1 MNTIQADVLIIGGGS
16 AGMSAFRAARKATD
30 NVYVVE
36 DYHFGT
42 TCARVGCMPSKLL
55 IAAAEAAYQPKHT
68 AQFGVHVDGEVRV
81 NGTEVMARVRSERD
95 RFVGFV
101 LEDVEAWPADKRIMG
116 RATFQD
122 AHTVL
127 VSNQAGEQTQITA
140 QRIVIATGSRP
151 TLLPEWQA
159 LGDRLI
165 INDDI
170 FAWETLP
177 KSVAVFGTGVIGLEL
192 GQALTRL
199 GVKVKLFGR
208 GNRIGGI
215 SDPSVSA
222 QAVDIF
228 QQELD
233 VHLDTKTSVR
243 LNDAGQ
249 VEVSYERQGEQG
261 VFEAEYLLAAIG
273 RTPNTDNLGLEN
285 LPELKQDKRG
295 VPIAD
300 RHTMQTSIP
309 HLFIAGDASNQ
320 MPLLHEASDQGVI
333 AGKNAGTYPEINR
346 GLRRSHIGVIFSDP
360 QIMSVGHRWI
370 ELADLYPD
378 CGCFAEGEVSFHNQG
393 RSRVM
398 GVNRGMLRVY
408 AEQGSGRF
416 LGAEMIGP
424 AAEHIAHLLAW
435 AHQQKMTVAEM
446 LDMPFYHPVIEEGV
460 RTALRAVNAKL
471 KLTADLEAEC
481 AACPGM

>member
-208 GNRIGGI
+208 GSRVGGI

-222 QAVDIF
+222 QAVSIF

-300 RHTMQTSIP
+300 RHTMQTSIS

-333 AGKNAGTYPEINR
+333 AGKNAGTYPEIDR

>member
-30 NVYVVE
+30 NVFVVE

-81 NGTEVMARVRSERD
+81 DGTEVMARVRSERD

-127 VSNQAGEQTQITA
+127 VSNQVGEQTQITA

-273 RTPNTDNLGLEN
+273 RTPNTDRLGLEN
-285 LPELKQDKRG
+285 LPELKLDKRG

>member
-30 NVYVVE
+30 NVYLVE

-55 IAAAEAAYQPKHT
+55 IAAAEAAHHAKHT
-68 AQFGVHVDGEVRV
+68 APFGVHVDGEVRV

-101 LEDVEAWPADKRIMG
+101 LEDVEAWPADKRILG

-170 FAWETLP
+170 FSWDTLP

-192 GQALTRL
+192 GQALSRL

-208 GNRIGGI
+208 GSRVGGI
-215 SDPSVSA
+215 SDPKVAA

-233 VHLDTKTSVR
+233 VHLDTKTAVR
-243 LNDAGQ
+243 LNAAGH
-249 VEVSYERQGEQG
+249 VEVSYEHQGEQG
-261 VFEAEYLLAAIG
+261 MFEAEYLLAAIG
-273 RTPNTDNLGLEN
+273 RTPNTDNLGLEH
-285 LPELKQDKRG
+285 LPELKLDKRG
-295 VPIAD
+295 VPEAD
-300 RHTMQTSIP
+300 HHTMQTSIP

-320 MPLLHEASDQGVI
+320 MPLLHEASDQGLI
-333 AGKNAGTYPEINR
+333 AGKNAGTYPEIDR

-360 QIMSVGHRWI
+360 QIMGVGHRWT

-460 RTALRAVNAKL
+460 RTALRDVNAKL
-471 KLTADLEAEC
+471 QLSADLEAEC

>member
-68 AQFGVHVDGEVRV
+68 AQFGVHVDGDVRV

-170 FAWETLP
+170 FAWDTLP

-273 RTPNTDNLGLEN
+273 RTPNTDNLGLEH
-285 LPELKQDKRG
+285 LPELKLDKRG

-360 QIMSVGHRWI
+360 QIISVGHRWI

-460 RTALRAVNAKL
+460 RTALRTVNAKL

-481 AACPGM
+481 ATSPGM